1 MDIKHKSNASV
12 MYGVEEC
19 RPPFTRFRW
28 KRKEDGYYIFFNRI
42 DWEPVEEWMTI
53 QVNKQDWDTIAH
65 YNFASQPFLRVENP
79 RGPDSRNMTLRYK
92 VDQ

>member
-1 MDIKHKSNASV
+1 MDIKHKSNSSV

-28 KRKEDGYYIFFNRI
+28 KRKEDGYYIFFNRR
-42 DWEPVEEWMTI
+42 DWEPIEQWMTI
-53 QVNKQDWDTIAH
+53 QVNKQDWDTAMGEKLW
-65 YNFASQPFLRVENP
+65 YREPN
-79 RGPDSRNMTLRYK
+79 TLELNGYVLVYK